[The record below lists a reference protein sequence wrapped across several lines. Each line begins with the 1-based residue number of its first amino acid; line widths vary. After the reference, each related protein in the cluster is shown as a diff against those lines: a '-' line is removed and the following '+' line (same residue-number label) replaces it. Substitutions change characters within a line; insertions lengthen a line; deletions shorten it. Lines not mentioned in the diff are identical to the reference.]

1 MRCKS
6 VLMAGLLA
14 TAFPAVTLA
23 QAQAEETDP
32 YAWLDTLETVDI
44 TGTRTLR
51 QLSNAPQLTRVIAPE
66 AVRISTGNDV
76 TTLLTDY
83 LPGVEFSQAMNRQTQ
98 INLQGFGGGSVLFL
112 IDGERMAGE
121 TLDNVDYSRLTLQNI
136 ERVEII
142 RGAAAAVYGSGAA
155 GGVVNIITRR
165 ATAPF
170 SADVDAL
177 YVPTT
182 GEYRL
187 GASAELVKGRLGN
200 ILTAQFNEAPEI
212 KLPSPGDYTTVDATR
227 TVSVSDRLNYSFSDR
242 VNTSLHGGIFY
253 RRRRTAPNH
262 YSHYRDY
269 NVGATVQAADFNFSY
284 GLDIYTKD
292 DYVNRQNTLRGRWD
306 HTLPLGGG
314 NVEITAG
321 AEWMNDFL
329 RSYQFSD
336 AIGAG
341 PGSHDQNTAGVY
353 AQADY
358 MPVEGLSIVPALRY
372 DYYSASG
379 ADRLCPKL
387 SVMYTHGRMTWRAGY
402 YASFR
407 APTLKEMFM
416 DFDMVGIFHIYGN
429 PDLKPEHGNNFT
441 ASAEYHHGILTA
453 TAGVFHNIIDGR
465 ISYLW
470 DDLYKG
476 QRYLNLKRLRLTG
489 IDASAALHFNWGM
502 TATASYV
509 FTREA
514 LAPDAINPTP
524 MRPHSLV
531 GALSYTRAL
540 KRHDLSLTA
549 LLNTR
554 WNSAVDGTMVSVTE
568 GTAVG
573 ERHYPAYN
581 ITKLTL
587 SALWRNRYTLTL
599 TVDNL
604 FNYRPPYYYFN
615 SPLTTGTTF
624 CVCLSARIP

>member
-1 MRCKS
+1 M
-6 VLMAGLLA
+6 LA
-14 TAFPAVTLA
+14 AAYPAVTYG
-23 QAQAEETDP
+23 QAQAEDTEFSVTEED
-32 YAWLDTLETVDI
+32 YAWLDTLSTVDI

-51 QLSNAPQLTRVIAPE
+51 QLSNAPQLTRVISPE
-66 AVRISTGNDV
+66 AVRMSTGSDV

-112 IDGERMAGE
+112 VDGERMAGE

-142 RGAAAAVYGSGAA
+142 RGAAAALYGSGAA

-165 ATAPF
+165 ASEPL
-170 SADVDAL
+170 SADIDAH

-182 GEYRL
+182 GEYRFGL
-187 GASAELVKGRLGN
+187 SAEMTQKRLGN
-200 ILTAQFNEAPEI
+200 VLTAQYSDAPEI

-227 TVSVSDRLNYSFSDR
+227 AVSVNDRVTYRFSDR
-242 VNTSLHGGIFY
+242 VDATVRGGIFY
-253 RRRRTAPNH
+253 RRRQTAPHH

-269 NVGATVQAADFNFSY
+269 NVGAALRASDWNLSY

-292 DYVNRQNTLRGRWD
+292 DYVNRQNVLRGRWE
-306 HTLPLGGG
+306 HTLPVGGG
-314 NVEITAG
+314 KMDVTAG

-336 AIGAG
+336 VMGTG
-341 PGSHDQNTAGVY
+341 PGSHAQNTAGLY

-358 MPVEGLSIVPALRY
+358 MPLKGLSIVPALRY
-372 DYYSASG
+372 DYHSASH

-387 SVMYTHGRMTWRAGY
+387 SVMYTRGRMTWRVGY

-407 APTLKEMFM
+407 APTLKEMYM

-453 TAGVFHNIIDGR
+453 TAGAYHNIVDGR

-470 DDLYKG
+470 DDQYRG
-476 QRYLNLKRLRLTG
+476 QRYLNLQRLRLTG
-489 IDASAALHFNWGM
+489 VDVSAALHFTWGM

-509 FTREA
+509 FTHEA
-514 LAPDAINPTP
+514 LAKDAINPTP
-524 MRPHSLV
+524 TRPHSLV
-531 GALSYTRAL
+531 GALSYTHAL
-540 KRHDLSLTA
+540 KRYDLALTA

-554 WNSAVDGTMVSVTE
+554 WNSAVDGTLVSVSE

-587 SALWRNRYTLTL
+587 SALWRGKYTLTL
-599 TVDNL
+599 TADNI

-624 CVCLSARIP
+624 SVSLSIRLGGR